1 MEGAVF
7 APRRKWIVTAY
18 LMSRGGQEP
27 RRGFSTGAWRVR
39 LKDFF
44 VNGVAFKAIPI
55 VSSAHLRY
63 KMSA

>member
-1 MEGAVF
+1 
-7 APRRKWIVTAY
+7 
-18 LMSRGGQEP
+18 MSRGGQKA
-27 RRGFSTGAWRVR
+27 RRGFSTGAGRVR

-44 VNGVAFKAIPI
+44 VNGVAFKSILI